1 MKKAIIIFGLIF
13 FSMQSYAQAGD
24 LHFGLQGGY
33 ATYYKTPLYGLNISY
48 DIANPLQI
56 SLTGLMNP
64 KFNRP
69 GINDSKEKWALY
81 SANLDARLF
90 LINMVSW
97 ATGPSLGGQYM
108 RYSFTTI
115 AQSGNQ
121 LYSDDGSNLFG
132 FNIGW
137 HLRINIT
144 DNLRATGGWRYTNM
158 LRDKDGIKPD
168 GYSLFY
174 VSFGYAFNLF

>member
-1 MKKAIIIFGLIF
+1 MKKAVIIIGLVF

-24 LHFGLQGGY
+24 LYFGLKGGY
-33 ATYYKTPLYGLNISY
+33 ATYYKAPLYGLNVSY

-64 KFNRP
+64 STP
-69 GINDSKEKWALY
+69 AIYPDLGEKKRSLY
-81 SANLDARLF
+81 LADLDARLF
-90 LINMVSW
+90 LIAMESW
-97 ATGPSLGGQYM
+97 ATGPSLGVQYM
-108 RYSFTTI
+108 RYGIEHNTEGLK
-115 AQSGNQ
+115 ADNV
-121 LYSDDGSNLFG
+121 YG

-144 DNLRATGGWRYTNM
+144 DNLRAVGGWRYTTN
-158 LRDKDGIKPD
+158 KIE

-174 VSFGYAFNLF
+174 VGVGYAFNLF